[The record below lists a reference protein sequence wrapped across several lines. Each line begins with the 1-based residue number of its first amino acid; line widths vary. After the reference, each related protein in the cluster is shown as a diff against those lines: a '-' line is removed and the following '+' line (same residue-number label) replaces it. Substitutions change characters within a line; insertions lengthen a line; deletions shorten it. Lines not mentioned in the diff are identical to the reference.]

1 MLPFKRKGCSVIK
14 IWRRLEEAAAAQ
26 RWGKDSSIAIYRF
39 VCNYFSLTK
48 RLSYQNAND
57 EKLLLSLVLKWARR
71 ERTWLPKSSHRCKG
85 PEIAQRPTLPF
96 NDSQAYPN

>member
-1 MLPFKRKGCSVIK
+1 LEKRRRRSGGGK
-14 IWRRLEEAAAAQ
+14 ILEL
-26 RWGKDSSIAIYRF
+26 AIYRF
-39 VCNYFSLTK
+39 DCNYFSLTK

-71 ERTWLPKSSHRCKG
+71 ERTWLPKTSHRCKE

-96 NDSQAYPN
+96 NDSQSYPN